1 MERPPTV
8 GDLNW
13 DAERARDLTERML
26 GIWTEMLD
34 GLDDLPAGRVEPAAD
49 VARAMRL
56 PIDEQ
61 PLEPEQIETLM
72 RQLVFDHS
80 AMCGHSGFLA
90 YVSGAGTVPGAAA
103 DLLAA
108 GLNPNV
114 GGWVLSPAA
123 SELELYLMRWMAERF
138 GLPPGSGGLMTSGGA
153 TSNLTALKAARDS
166 RATGDTRRDG
176 ISERLAI
183 YTSAE
188 AHATIGE
195 AGDLLGLGSRAV
207 RTIPTDERQQMRVD
221 LLEQAIE
228 ADIADGVRPIAVAA
242 SAGTTAT
249 GAVDPLDEIAQV
261 CRHHDLWYHVDAAYG
276 GAAMFAPSLRPLL
289 RGIELADSITFD
301 PHKWLYTPH
310 ASGCL
315 LVRDPADL
323 VASYAVHAA
332 YVYEDRDLTGAGTNI
347 GELGPSWS
355 RPFVALKVWMS
366 LAAHGLDAYARRI
379 AHDVELAHYLHAEAT
394 RRTELEPMAPVALS
408 IACFRYVPPDLPP
421 GAGRETYLN
430 DLNERLLHEVR
441 RDGQTFPS
449 NAEIGGAYCLRA
461 CIVNYRTEADDIDA
475 LLDVSVEQG
484 RKLDAALRP
493 SSSLR

>member
-301 PHKWLYTPH
+301 PHKSLFPTP
-310 ASGCL
+310 AAACWC
-315 LVRDPADL
+315 VTPRIWWPAT
-323 VASYAVHAA
+323 
-332 YVYEDRDLTGAGTNI
+332 RCTPRTCT
-347 GELGPSWS
+347 
-355 RPFVALKVWMS
+355 
-366 LAAHGLDAYARRI
+366 RI
-379 AHDVELAHYLHAEAT
+379 A
-394 RRTELEPMAPVALS
+394 
-408 IACFRYVPPDLPP
+408 I
-421 GAGRETYLN
+421 
-430 DLNERLLHEVR
+430 
-441 RDGQTFPS
+441 
-449 NAEIGGAYCLRA
+449 
-461 CIVNYRTEADDIDA
+461 
-475 LLDVSVEQG
+475 
-484 RKLDAALRP
+484 
-493 SSSLR
+493 